1 VRHHLSIAFLASLA
15 FACAHAA
22 PGGPSTTAA
31 NAAPVPTVATASPVA
46 DVLPT
51 ADDASRALS
60 LAGVRNARDLG
71 GLVGVHGPIPPGR
84 FLRAATLAHATE
96 GDKQALLRHGVT
108 LDIDLR
114 TALEIEQSR
123 DTLADDPR
131 FHYEHIS
138 LLGTGLLDWLRH
150 SRLDEA
156 YTEVLAHHQGELR
169 EIFHSLA
176 AHQDGAVL
184 FHCAAG
190 KDRTGIVA
198 AILLSLAGVDHE
210 AIVHDYAISSHYLR
224 ESTTEQDGA
233 TSSPPGTMARFLDTL
248 DRQYGGA
255 RAYLVKIGLSETEVD
270 ALSRRLGQ

>member
-1 VRHHLSIAFLASLA
+1 VRSLPAAALFASLA
-15 FACAHAA
+15 LACTHPA
-22 PGGPSTTAA
+22 P
-31 NAAPVPTVATASPVA
+31 APPAATAPAAVS
-46 DVLPT
+46 DVQPT
-51 ADDASRALS
+51 PGDANRALP
-60 LAGVRNARDLG
+60 LTGVRNARDLG
-71 GLVGVHGPIPPGR
+71 GLAGAHGPIPPGR
-84 FLRAATLAHATE
+84 FVRTATLSHATE
-96 GDKQALLRHGVT
+96 DDKQALLRRGVT

-114 TALEIEQSR
+114 TELEIEQSR
-123 DTLADDPR
+123 DPLADDPR

-138 LLGTGLLDWLRH
+138 LLGTGLLEWLRH
-150 SRLDEA
+150 ARLDEA
-156 YTEVLAHHQGELR
+156 YTEVLAHHQGQLR
-169 EIFHSLA
+169 EVFHSLA

-270 ALSRRLGQ
+270 ALSHRLGQ

>member
-1 VRHHLSIAFLASLA
+1 LSAALTTVGAFFMTAPPAAAHHAF
-15 FACAHAA
+15 
-22 PGGPSTTAA
+22 GGEFDANRPVLLKGKIVKVEWVNPHSWIHVEVT
-31 NAAPVPTVATASPVA
+31 NAAGQKEIWMIEGGSPN
-46 DVLPT
+46 
-51 ADDASRALS
+51 S
-60 LAGVRNARDLG
+60 
-71 GLVGVHGPIPPGR
+71 
-84 FLRAATLAHATE
+84 
-96 GDKQALLRHGVT
+96 LLRRGVT

-114 TALEIEQSR
+114 TELEIEQSR
-123 DTLADDPR
+123 DPLADDPR

-138 LLGTGLLDWLRH
+138 LLGTGLLEWLRH
-150 SRLDEA
+150 ARLDEA
-156 YTEVLAHHQGELR
+156 YTEVLAHHQGQLR
-169 EIFHSLA
+169 EVFHSLA

-270 ALSRRLGQ
+270 ALSHRLGQ